1 MNDERQDRV
10 YLAALAG
17 LLHDIGKF
25 AQRADAP
32 LREIPDAQ
40 TRKEVRYQHALAG
53 YSFVQDFAQALPEE
67 ARRALSGVAYHHAP
81 KSDADER
88 VRLADWLSAG
98 EREET
103 DGDRND
109 QRVPYMRSIFSRLK
123 KWDTPWY
130 LPLSRLEFRRQ
141 TIFPQKR
148 DMAGWREEYREEYLR
163 LWEDFTRA
171 CAPLKTISDP
181 VLYLEVLY
189 QRMLEFTWC
198 IPAAYSSAIPD
209 VSLYDHS
216 RMTAALAACLA
227 VDERDGEW
235 CRSVKDDDEV
245 AILVAG
251 DVAGVQDFIYTLAS
265 AGAAKTLRGRS
276 FYVQLLT
283 EVVAD
288 FVLRQL
294 GLPPTNLIYV
304 GGGNFYLLAGV
315 SQREK
320 LQEIGRE
327 VTRRLV
333 RAHKGTLHLS
343 MAWTPLRRGEF
354 DPFHFPEAWRRLHEE
369 CLLPA
374 KHRPLADLPED
385 ELFAQVG
392 CPLGVGGDRDQSCSI
407 CGAEKMKGEQFR
419 REGEAG
425 PEQVLKCELCDSFE
439 KLGSALAHATH
450 LVWLQVPIPR
460 MDEIADTHT
469 WQSGLAIF
477 GVRVALVDVRQP
489 LKEENGLPD
498 MEGIT
503 MARISAFPGAE
514 NHAPLLSALE
524 PIPVV
529 WTVRPLAQL
538 VPLDRHRRPLTFD
551 ELAERSR
558 GVKRWGVLRMDVDD
572 LGALFQQGLTL
583 SRLASLSLSLRLFFE
598 GWLPYL
604 AGPQDEEGEGDD
616 LRDRLYLQYAGGD
629 DLFVV
634 GAWDAL
640 PRFAQRVR
648 RSFADYACGNPG
660 ITLSGGI
667 SLAGSK
673 YPLYQA
679 ARDAD
684 RAEKD
689 AKRLPGKNA
698 IAFLGRAVPWS
709 QMEEAMQYACELAQW
724 CEQKGAPKALLQT
737 LLEIAAEYERNRRQ
751 NARWRDKA
759 FFGRWMWVSFYQLTR
774 TAAQVKDRDVKEGII
789 ALRDRLVV
797 SAPLIQTIGLAARW
811 AELLTRK
818 REESDARRE

>member
-1 MNDERQDRV
+1 MNDEQQKQV
-10 YLAALAG
+10 YLTALAG

-53 YSFVQDFAQALPEE
+53 YSFVQDFVPDKLRP
-67 ARRALSGVAYHHAP
+67 ALSGVAYHHAP
-81 KSDADER
+81 KSDIDER
-88 VRLADWLSAG
+88 IRLADWLSAG
-98 EREET
+98 EREEL

-109 QRVPYMRSIFSRLK
+109 QRVPYMRSIFSRLR
-123 KWDTPWY
+123 KWDVPWY
-130 LPLSRLEFRRQ
+130 LPLNRLEFRRQ
-141 TIFPQKR
+141 VIFPQKR
-148 DMAGWREEYREEYLR
+148 DTTGWKDEYRNEYFR
-163 LWEDFTRA
+163 LWEEFTRA
-171 CAPLKTISDP
+171 CEPLKTISDP
-181 VLYLEVLY
+181 VLYLETLY

-198 IPAAYSSAIPD
+198 IPAAYSDTIPD

-216 RMTAALAACLA
+216 RMTAALAACFA
-227 VDERDGEW
+227 VDGRNGEW
-235 CRSVKDDDEV
+235 CRTVKDDDEV
-245 AILVAG
+245 AVLVAG
-251 DVAGVQDFIYTLAS
+251 DIAGVQDFIYTLAS

-294 GLPPTNLIYV
+294 GLPPTNLIYA
-304 GGGNFYLLAGV
+304 GGGNFYLLVGV
-315 SQREK
+315 TQQEK
-320 LQEIGRE
+320 LQAIGRE
-327 VTRRLV
+327 VTQRLV
-333 RAHKGTLHLS
+333 RAHKGTLHLT

-354 DPFHFPEAWRRLHEE
+354 DPLHFPEAWRRLHEE

-374 KHRPLADLPED
+374 KHRPLANLPED
-385 ELFAQVG
+385 ELFTLVG
-392 CPLGVGGDRDQSCSI
+392 GPLGVGGDRDQSCSI

-425 PEQVLKCELCDSFE
+425 PEQILKCELCHSFE
-439 KLGSALAHATH
+439 QLGSALAHATH
-450 LVWLQVPIPR
+450 LIWLLAPVPSI
-460 MDEIADTHT
+460 EELADTHT
-469 WQSGLAIF
+469 WQSGLVIF
-477 GVRVALVDVRQP
+477 GARVALVDARQS
-489 LKEENGLPD
+489 LKDENSLPD
-498 MEGIT
+498 LKGVT
-503 MARISAFPGAE
+503 LARISAFPGAE
-514 NHAPLLSALE
+514 NPTPILSALGS
-524 PIPVV
+524 IPVV

-538 VPLDRHRRPLTFD
+538 VPLDRYRRPMTFD

-572 LGALFQQGLTL
+572 LGTLFQQRLTL

-604 AGPQDEEGEGDD
+604 AGPQDERGDPDD
-616 LRDRLYLQYAGGD
+616 LRPQLYLQYAGGD
-629 DLFVV
+629 DLFIV

-648 RSFADYACGNPG
+648 RSFAEYVGENPH

-667 SLAGSK
+667 SLAESK

-679 ARDAD
+679 AREAGA
-684 RAEKD
+684 AEKE
-689 AKRLPGKNA
+689 AKGLPGKSA
-698 IAFLGRAVPWS
+698 VAFLGRAVPWN
-709 QMEEAMQYACELAQW
+709 QMEEAMRYAYELAQW

-774 TAAQVKDRDVKEGII
+774 TAAQVKDRDIKEKII

-818 REESDARRE
+818 REESDTRKE